1 MMTSTEQKRES
12 ISANHAKFSAG
23 SALGG
28 VLIGL
33 GLAGTFWAG
42 HELWPAHSI
51 VSTAP
56 APLTTPAGKEAML
69 NSRAPIAPD
78 SKNFIADIVAS
89 SAPSVVNIDTST
101 SLNVGGV
108 SALRPFGIDAPLWGE
123 EMQPPI
129 QKYES
134 HGAGSGVIIRED
146 GYILTNNHVIQNA
159 DDIKV
164 TLTDGRVFKGRVV
177 GKDKYSD
184 LALVKID
191 ANGLKPARLGE
202 STSLRPGDWAIAI
215 GSPLGLSQ
223 SVTLGIISALGR
235 SLGELSSI
243 DLIQTDAAINP
254 GNSGGPLL
262 NIKGEVVGINQ
273 AIRRDGQNISFAIPV
288 DVAKSVVSQL
298 MQTGTIHHAYLG
310 IGMVDMDPNIAKTIG
325 VSADTKGIAVAR
337 VDANSPAYKAGL
349 LPRDIIQSINNK
361 PVKSSKEVQLMVRG
375 HKPGERLDMGLL
387 RQTENIQIPVK
398 IGDYE
403 DLKKDPDTL
412 E

>member
-1 MMTSTEQKRES
+1 MNTTDQMRENTSSNHPRRFS
-12 ISANHAKFSAG
+12 PSSAI
-23 SALGG
+23 LG
-28 VLIGL
+28 VLAGL
-33 GLAGTFWAG
+33 GIAGAFWAG
-42 HELWPAHSI
+42 HEYWPSHSV

-56 APLTTPAGKEAML
+56 MPLTTSGGSASL
-69 NSRAPIAPD
+69 NSRAPVNPD
-78 SKNFIADIVAS
+78 SKNFIADIVAEA
-89 SAPSVVNIDTST
+89 APSVVNIDTST
-101 SLNVGGV
+101 SLNIGGV
-108 SALRPFGIDAPLWGE
+108 VSLRPFGMDTPLWGE
-123 EMQPPI
+123 EGPPI

-134 HGAGSGVIIRED
+134 HGAGSGFIIRED

-164 TLTDGRVFKGRVV
+164 TLNDGRVFKGRVV

-191 ANGLKPARLGE
+191 ANRLVPAKLGE

-215 GSPLGLSQ
+215 GSPLGLSK

-298 MQTGTIHHAYLG
+298 LQTGTIHHAYLG

-325 VSADTKGIAVAR
+325 VSPDTKGVAVAR

-349 LPRDIIQSINNK
+349 LPRDIIQRINDKSVN
-361 PVKSSKEVQLMVRG
+361 SSKEVQTLVRAQ
-375 HKPGERLDMGLL
+375 KPGEKLDMWLL
-387 RQTENIQIPVK
+387 RQTEAVHIPVK

-403 DLKKDPDTL
+403 QMKKEDDNTDND
-412 E
+412 